1 MAPMKSLRPA
11 TLALAALLA
20 TATTACTNDKTLTG
34 GTGVNGTFHQIARVG
49 RPIVI
54 ELYAPWSDH
63 DNILRS
69 SPSSDPGLLS
79 NDVNAFM
86 TSFAK
91 RSPAISTFVAALL
104 ARGTQQPPATFQTVS
119 NVLVF
124 DLSQTG
130 PATYLGVESG
140 GRITSTGGVNPSPTP
155 SFGGRALTDDIMA
168 ITLQLTF
175 GSLVPAITTIPDDGA
190 ELDGRN
196 GRPNLANDNVTFLTA
211 PKHFHLGGAPPFT
224 ALQFPYLG
232 DPR

>member
-1 MAPMKSLRPA
+1 MKSLRGP
-11 TLALAALLA
+11 TLTLVALLVAA
-20 TATTACTNDKTLTG
+20 TAGCTNDKTLTG
-34 GTGVNGTFHQIARVG
+34 GTSFNGTFFQIARVG
-49 RPIVI
+49 RPLVI

-63 DNILRS
+63 DTILRS
-69 SPSSDPGLLS
+69 PPSSDPGQWS
-79 NDVNAFM
+79 NDTSAFM

-91 RSPAISTFVAALL
+91 RSPAIATFVAALF
-104 ARGTQQPPATFQTVS
+104 ARGTQQPPATFQSVS

-155 SFGGRALTDDIMA
+155 SFGGRALTDDVMA

-175 GSLVPAITTIPDDGA
+175 GSLVPAITTIPDDGN
-190 ELDGRN
+190 ELDGRG

-211 PKHFHLGGAPPFT
+211 PKHFHLGGPPPFT

>member
-1 MAPMKSLRPA
+1 MKSLRPPA
-11 TLALAALLA
+11 LTLAALLVAA
-20 TATTACTNDKTLTG
+20 TAGCTNDKTLTG
-34 GTGVNGTFHQIARVG
+34 GGTTFNGTFHQIARVG
-49 RPIVI
+49 RPLVI
-54 ELYAPWSDH
+54 ELYAPWADH
-63 DNILRS
+63 DTILRS
-69 SPSSDPGLLS
+69 PPSSDPGQLS
-79 NDVNAFM
+79 NDTSAFM

-91 RSPAISTFVAALL
+91 RSLAISTFVAALF

-155 SFGGRALTDDIMA
+155 SFGGRALTDDVMA

-211 PKHFHLGGAPPFT
+211 PKHFHLGGPPPFT

>member
-1 MAPMKSLRPA
+1 MRSMQHLRPA
-11 TLALAALLA
+11 VVALAVAISSA
-20 TATTACTNDKTLTG
+20 TVACTNDKTLTG
-34 GTGVNGTFHQIARVG
+34 ANTFNGTFLQIARQG
-49 RPIVI
+49 RPTVI
-54 ELYAPWSDH
+54 ELYSPWSDH
-63 DNILRS
+63 DTILRS
-69 SPSSDPGLLS
+69 PPSSDPGLLATDI
-79 NDVNAFM
+79 NTF
-86 TSFAK
+86 TTTFAK
-91 RSPAISTFVAALL
+91 RSPAIATFVSGIF
-104 ARGTQQPPATFQTVS
+104 ARGTQQPPATFQSVS

-155 SFGGRALTDDIMA
+155 SFGGRALTDDVMT

-175 GSLVPAITTIPDDGA
+175 GSLVPGITSIPDDGN

-196 GRPNLANDNVTFLTA
+196 GRPNLTNDNVTYLTA
-211 PKHFHLGGAPPFT
+211 PKHFHLGGPPPFT